1 MKQKARRYFDP
12 FRSWFD
18 FDAPMPER
26 QGRFWSSFSR
36 PFVDSFETDDEIVI
50 TAELPGV
57 KKEDLK
63 LKVDE
68 KGVSIK
74 VEEKSKRVESKESEK
89 EGYSYKAYSE
99 RFHGYNE
106 YVGFTSQADPTK
118 AKATF
123 KNGVLEVR
131 IPKTGSAKGRELKV
145 D

>member
-1 MKQKARRYFDP
+1 MKAKRYFDP
-12 FRSWFD
+12 FRFWFD
-18 FDAPMPER
+18 FDTPMPKKME
-26 QGRFWSSFSR
+26 RFWEEFSR
-36 PFVDSFETDDEIVI
+36 PFIDSFETEGEIVI

-68 KGVSIK
+68 NGLSIK
-74 VEEKSKRVESKESEK
+74 VEEKTKHQEERKEK
-89 EGYSYKAYSE
+89 GMHYRAYSA
-99 RFHGYNE
+99 RFKGYRE
-106 YVGFTSQADPTK
+106 YVSFSTPVDAAK

-131 IPKTGSAKGRELKV
+131 VPKLSKAKGRELQV